1 MIIDVEFILKAVAP
15 DALAAP
21 ACAGGVA
28 GLDHKI
34 GNDPVEYDAGIV
46 AVLCVSD
53 EILDR
58 LGCGVGEKEEPDIAC
73 RGLHHCDGIACFGCS
88 CLFAHFISSFQP
100 SGVYLSESAIKST
113 FAILVLGRESKISIF
128 LGQENLARFFL
139 QYDWI
144 ESIASP

>member
-1 MIIDVEFILKAVAP
+1 M
-15 DALAAP
+15 
-21 ACAGGVA
+21 
-28 GLDHKI
+28 
-34 GNDPVEYDAGIV
+34 EYDTGIV
-46 AVLCVSD
+46 AVLRVGD
-53 EILDR
+53 KILDSF
-58 LGCGVGEKEEPDIAC
+58 GCGVGEKEYSNIAR
-73 RGLHHCDGIACFGCS
+73 RGFHHCDGIACFGCS
-88 CLFAHFISSFQP
+88 CLFAHCISSLQP